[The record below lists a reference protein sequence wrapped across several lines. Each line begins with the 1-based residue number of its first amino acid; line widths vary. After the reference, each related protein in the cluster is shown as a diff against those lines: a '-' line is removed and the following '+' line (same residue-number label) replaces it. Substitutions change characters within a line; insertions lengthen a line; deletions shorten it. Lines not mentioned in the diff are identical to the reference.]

1 MQAKSLLNI
10 IDMKKGR
17 KANRKTLIEVIR
29 PLVSSGNNTYQKK
42 YLRDII
48 LNPKI
53 TSKKFNFNSINQ
65 INKQNNR
72 IHRVRKRALSKNP
85 IPYGV
90 VAPALPF

>member
-48 LNPKI
+48 
-53 TSKKFNFNSINQ
+53 
-65 INKQNNR
+65 
-72 IHRVRKRALSKNP
+72 V
-85 IPYGV
+85 
-90 VAPALPF
+90 